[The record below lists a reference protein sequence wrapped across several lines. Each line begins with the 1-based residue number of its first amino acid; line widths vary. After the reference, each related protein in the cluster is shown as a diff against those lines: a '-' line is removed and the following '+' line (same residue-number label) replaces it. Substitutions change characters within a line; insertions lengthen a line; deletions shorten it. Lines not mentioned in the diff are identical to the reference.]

1 MGDWLGRRGQLLSAL
16 VAGSL
21 RVPFKQAHF
30 WFRLTAFGSACSVRV
45 IEAGSLFR
53 FLPTTRVALL
63 ILFVDRLNDKVN
75 IGRAFVAGS
84 LFDQSGLIN
93 LGSVRACN
101 ARTRRACSDR
111 VYRIR

>member
-1 MGDWLGRRGQLLSAL
+1 MRIKKGSWLNSISDAVQ
-16 VAGSL
+16 AGSL
-21 RVPFKQAHF
+21 SDDGLDDEVNRSLAIV
-30 WFRLTAFGSACSVRV
+30 
-45 IEAGSLFR
+45 AGSLFR

-63 ILFVDRLNDKVN
+63 VLFIDRLNDEVN

-84 LFDQSGLIN
+84 LSDQSGLIN
-93 LGSVRACN
+93 PESVRACN